1 MLAAYVSR
9 ESPVRSFTAESIIFA
24 VPLPF
29 HDRVKD
35 MSAISRKNQVTLPVE
50 ALRAAG
56 LEPGDD
62 VQVRAIAPGRL
73 ELVRADELIAEF
85 AGAFDA
91 KVYPEGYLDELRREW
106 P

>member
-1 MLAAYVSR
+1 
-9 ESPVRSFTAESIIFA
+9 
-24 VPLPF
+24 
-29 HDRVKD
+29 
-35 MSAISRKNQVTLPVE
+35 MSAISRKNQVTLPVD

-62 VQVRAIAPGRL
+62 LQVRVIAPGRL
-73 ELVRADELIAEF
+73 ELVRDDELITEF

-91 KVYPEGYLDELRREW
+91 TVFPEGYLEELRREW

>member
-1 MLAAYVSR
+1 
-9 ESPVRSFTAESIIFA
+9 
-24 VPLPF
+24 
-29 HDRVKD
+29 
-35 MSAISRKNQVTLPVE
+35 MSAISRKNQITLPVE

-62 VQVRAIAPGRL
+62 LRVQAIAPGRL

-85 AGAFDA
+85 AGVFDA
-91 KVYPEGYLDELRREW
+91 AVYPHGYLEKLRNEW